1 VTGPAVAGGEPT
13 RVLLR
18 VVRGEPNDVELAALT
33 VVVATAATA
42 ATAAPAQGS
51 PAVGVRRTWN
61 DLPAHLR
68 TSLTPGADA
77 WRTSTRPR

>member
-1 VTGPAVAGGEPT
+1 MTGPAVAGGEPT

-42 ATAAPAQGS
+42 APAQGS

-68 TSLTPGADA
+68 TSLTPGVDA